1 MTGNNRAVL
10 MVMRILSAIILLAVG
25 GIHLFLVFDGVGG
38 LLGVLFV
45 LNAIAALV
53 LAIGMLVLHGRL
65 LTVTTVL
72 SLLFV
77 IATLLALVLALT
89 VGLFGITES
98 WSFTL
103 VPQTVVVESIGIV
116 VLAIATL
123 GRAPQPSGRH
133 DRASSPRRPP
143 GASITMRPP
152 RLAERGCGAPATP
165 RPDRRIRRAAPVRR
179 PTSTPASSGT
189 RPDAASVN
197 AIPCTAVTT
206 LRQYRGGSCRRSHG
220 SIHPAATNA

>member
-10 MVMRILSAIILLAVG
+10 MVMRILSAVVLLAVG

-38 LLGVLFV
+38 ILGVFFV

-65 LTVTTVL
+65 LTIATVL

-77 IATLLALVLALT
+77 IATLVALLLALT

-103 VPQTVVVESIGIV
+103 VPQTVVIESIGIV
-116 VLAIATL
+116 VLAIATWVVL
-123 GRAPQPSGRH
+123 RTQ
-133 DRASSPRRPP
+133 
-143 GASITMRPP
+143 
-152 RLAERGCGAPATP
+152 
-165 RPDRRIRRAAPVRR
+165 RAA
-179 PTSTPASSGT
+179 
-189 RPDAASVN
+189 
-197 AIPCTAVTT
+197 
-206 LRQYRGGSCRRSHG
+206 
-220 SIHPAATNA
+220 